1 MWFQTQTGRF
11 FYFEAVV
18 NKIGKKIASQFI
30 RVYIYI
36 YIKENGISV
45 SDYLTSYLW
54 NTLEILWINSTIDWT

>member
-36 YIKENGISV
+36 YI
-45 SDYLTSYLW
+45 
-54 NTLEILWINSTIDWT
+54 